1 MTALTDLTKHLRP
14 GEVYRRRDLAR
25 WSTAVDRHLQRLL
38 AEGRLEKV
46 GAGLYMA
53 PRKTRFGLAP
63 ADPHKLV
70 EAFLGD
76 SRFLIVSP
84 NAYNSLGL
92 GTTQL
97 YNEPVVYNRKRHGR
111 FELDGRWYDFR
122 MRACLP
128 AKLSTEVL
136 LVDLLHNLDRLPE
149 DQSSV
154 LPRALARARGM
165 NRNRLAKAVREFGSA
180 RAQRLLEPVLE
191 APHTVTA

>member
-154 LPRALARARGM
+154 LPKALTRARAM
-165 NRNRLAKAVREFGSA
+165 NRKRLAKAVKEFGSA

-191 APHTVTA
+191 APHAVAA

>member
-1 MTALTDLTKHLRP
+1 MSALTDLTKRLRS
-14 GEVYRRRDLAR
+14 GEVYRRKELAR
-25 WSTAVDRHLQRLL
+25 WSKAVDRHLQQLL
-38 AEGRLEKV
+38 KDGRLEKV

-53 PRKTRFGLAP
+53 PRKTRFGMAP
-63 ADPHKLV
+63 ADPEKLV

-76 SRFLIVSP
+76 DRFLMVSP

-122 MRACLP
+122 MRTSLP
-128 AKLSTEVL
+128 SSLSAEFL

-149 DQSSV
+149 DQPTV
-154 LPRALARARGM
+154 LAKALTRARGM
-165 NRNRLAKAVREFGSA
+165 NRGRLSKALKAFGSA
-180 RAQRLLEPVLE
+180 RAQRLLEPVLAE
-191 APHTVTA
+191 SHAVAA